1 MFEVEQ
7 KFHLDDSTA
16 TEAKLV
22 KIGFQAIE
30 TQTHRDTYYNH
41 PCRDFAESK
50 EALRVRRI
58 NGVPRITYKGTKLP
72 GAIKARREL
81 EWELGPGDAD
91 GEKTEAL
98 LQLLGFQ
105 RVAEVCKARSVF
117 EPVLVDPEK
126 SSLEAGLG
134 DLDGF
139 SVVLDEVQQ
148 VGRFAE
154 IELIVKHESDVEQA
168 RDRIGRLAERLG
180 LQRSES
186 RSYLRMLLEVSAGNR
201 IGQ

>member
-16 TEAKLV
+16 TEAKLLEA
-22 KIGFQAIE
+22 GFQAVE

-58 NGVPRITYKGTKLP
+58 NGLPRITYKGTKLP

-91 GEKTEAL
+91 GDKTEQL

-105 RVAEVCKARSVF
+105 RVAEVCKTRCVF
-117 EPVLVDPEK
+117 EPAESAAESTASDW
-126 SSLEAGLG
+126 G
-134 DLDGF
+134 GF
-139 SVVLDEVQQ
+139 SVVLDDVQQ

-154 IELIVKHESDVEQA
+154 LELIAENESDVPQA
-168 RDRIGRLAERLG
+168 RDRIRRLADRLG
-180 LQRSES
+180 LRQTES
-186 RSYLRMLLEVSAGNR
+186 RSYLRMLLEVSAGNS
-201 IGQ
+201 IGE